1 LAALAALGAPTL
13 RKLRVGV
20 FADARLQ
27 PRWLVEAFAA
37 AARDGVAELAC
48 YVKDGVAA
56 PPRRRSLYERVDRW
70 AFSAADPD
78 APADL
83 ADAAPCR
90 AWHEGDE
97 QAGKLDVAFVVG
109 DVDEGS
115 LEGRARLGVW
125 RYAVDG
131 RREVAA
137 GEMLTPARL
146 EVSLPAD
153 GTRRVACESWSRTYP
168 LSVARNRAA
177 LLAKASMFVSR
188 ALREASLGGRAWL
201 EACPAAPQPEEGGV
215 GALDV
220 ARIGARIAARAL
232 AKALYVDQWS
242 LAFAFGR
249 EPNAALEGFTR
260 IAPPPD
266 RDWADPF
273 ALERNGRWYVFF
285 EELPYAAGKAH
296 ISMIELDAAGR
307 WSAPVRVLERD
318 YHLSYPF
325 LLEHEGELYMIPE
338 TGQNRT
344 VELYRCVDFPRRWRL
359 ERVLIDGVR
368 CVDATLYRGTRRWWM
383 FANVAPGE
391 SRVFDDELHVF
402 HAPGLFAPWRPHA
415 ANPVKSDVRCAR
427 SAGALYTRDGALYRP
442 AQICAPRYGA
452 GLCLNRIVRLTAE
465 EFVERPV
472 ERLLPPAGSG
482 LLGLHTVNRAG
493 ALVVVDAFSRR
504 RRLA

>member
-1 LAALAALGAPTL
+1 MAALAALRASTP

-20 FADARLQ
+20 FADAQLQ
-27 PRWLVEAFAA
+27 PRWLVAAFAA
-37 AARDGVAELAC
+37 AARDGVADLVC
-48 YVKDGVAA
+48 YVKEEAAA
-56 PPRRRSLYERVDRW
+56 PARRRSLYERFDRW

-90 AWHEGDE
+90 AWRD
-97 QAGKLDVAFVVG
+97 AGELDVAFAVG
-109 DVDEGS
+109 EVDERS
-115 LEGRARLGVW
+115 LEGRARLGTW

-137 GEMLTPARL
+137 GEMLTPVRL
-146 EVSLPAD
+146 EVSLP
-153 GTRRVACESWSRTYP
+153 GHGPRRVAYASWSRTYP
-168 LSVARNRAA
+168 LSMARNRAG
-177 LLAKASMFVSR
+177 LLAKASALAAR

-201 EACPAAPQPEEGGV
+201 ESCPPAPQHEQGAV
-215 GALDV
+215 GALGV
-220 ARIGARIAARAL
+220 ARIGARIAARAVT
-232 AKALYVDQWS
+232 KALYVDQWS

-260 IAPPPD
+260 ILPPPD

-273 ALERNGRWYVFF
+273 ALERDGRWYVFF

-368 CVDATLYRGTRRWWM
+368 CVDATLHRGTRRWWM

-391 SRVFDDELHVF
+391 SRVFDDELHIF
-402 HAPGLFAPWRPHA
+402 HAPGLFAEWQPHA

-427 SAGALYTRDGALYRP
+427 PAGAVYARDGALYRP
-442 AQICAPRYGA
+442 SQICAPRYGA

-465 EFVERPV
+465 EFSERPV

-482 LLGLHTVNRAG
+482 LLGMHTVNRAG

-504 RRLA
+504 RRFA